1 MSYKRRECLQQL
13 KLPQTVTV
21 VQIHSSRAHACKH
34 MCVCTLDIFTTI
46 TSCPILLILRILNS
60 LLKGNERQANFKFP
74 VLGGLG
80 GSTNLH
86 TLIITQVQEPVRL
99 VQFWPDHFFGDKFIT
114 DICAC
119 AITDAVP
126 YAAPI
131 TAGSLQK
138 SFLRPCITSWFTSY
152 TFQWLV
158 YFAKQCRHHKYMIRK
173 LKLYNIGCAPA
184 QCTSVT

>member
-34 MCVCTLDIFTTI
+34 MCVCTLDIVTTI
-46 TSCPILLILRILNS
+46 TSCPILPILRILNS

-99 VQFWPDHFFGDKFIT
+99 VRFWPDHFFDDLMKFIT

-126 YAAPI
+126 YACAYY
-131 TAGSLQK
+131 
-138 SFLRPCITSWFTSY
+138 RRITSKVLPMPLY
-152 TFQWLV
+152 YIVV
-158 YFAKQCRHHKYMIRK
+158 YLIHIPVVSVLCKAVQ
-173 LKLYNIGCAPA
+173 APQMHA
-184 QCTSVT
+184 S